1 MVNWKTSGRILL
13 LDILLLLLLL
23 SAGPLA
29 RWMIHVFPD
38 CPVAQW
44 GYQCCACGSTRCM
57 LALSKLQ
64 IGQAFTFHP
73 LLCILV
79 FYGSLGL
86 VSLNLGYLAGVQL
99 FRKLF
104 RLLTDYRAIIAWAIA
119 YGLFGLLRNI
129 L

>member
-1 MVNWKTSGRILL
+1 MVNWKTRGRILL

-29 RWMIHVFPD
+29 RCMIRALPD
-38 CPVAQW
+38 CPVAQL
-44 GYQCCACGSTRCM
+44 GYQCCACGSTRCL
-57 LALSKLQ
+57 LALSQLQ

-73 LLCILV
+73 LLCVLV
-79 FYGSLGL
+79 FHGFLGL
-86 VSLNLGYLAGVQL
+86 VALNLGHLANIHP
-99 FRKLF
+99 FRSFF